1 MLFLLTPHRAYP
13 ILYNNRPRHLFCYE
27 VEGFRSL
34 ESEAVHQGQAGPLRV
49 LHIGKYYP
57 PYNGGME
64 NFLRDLLCSLHEEG
78 ICASALVHDHI
89 KGRRPLFEE
98 REGIEI
104 LRSPLLG
111 EVLYI
116 PFSPQFPLCLRDRI
130 RSFRP
135 HILHFHFPN
144 PSAFWSFLLP
154 EARSIPWVVQWQS
167 DVVPSKIDRRLQA
180 AYIFYRPF
188 EQSFLKRAKQIIVSS
203 RPYLE
208 FSRPLEKWFSKC
220 SVIPLGVDPGRLPW
234 PKPDEIDA
242 AERTWGAGKLRVLA
256 AGRLTYYKGFEIL
269 IRASQRLPGMSL
281 QIVGDGGLKG
291 QLQKEITRGNLEGR
305 VRLRG
310 SLQGSELRALF
321 ATCDCLCLSSIER
334 TEAFGVVLLE
344 AMKYGRALVAS
355 DIPGSGVG
363 WVVRE
368 SRSGVLIP
376 PADEKALAEVLDR
389 LCENPSLCKSLG
401 EKGKVGFQRSF
412 HIKSVAARVARLYQA
427 MLRSI

>member
-1 MLFLLTPHRAYP
+1 
-13 ILYNNRPRHLFCYE
+13 
-27 VEGFRSL
+27 
-34 ESEAVHQGQAGPLRV
+34 
-49 LHIGKYYP
+49 
-57 PYNGGME
+57 ME
-64 NFLRDLLCSLHEEG
+64 NFLRDLLCSLQKEG

-89 KGRRPLFEE
+89 KGRGPLFEM

-111 EVLYI
+111 EVLYT

-144 PSAFWSFLLP
+144 PSAFWSLFLP

-167 DVVPSKIDRRLQA
+167 DVVPSRIDRRLQA
-180 AYIFYRPF
+180 AYLFYRPF
-188 EQSFLKRAKQIIVSS
+188 EQSVLKRAKKIIVSS

-208 FSRPLEKWFSKC
+208 FSKPLGKWFSKC
-220 SVIPLGVDPGRLPW
+220 AVIPLGVDPERLTW
-234 PKPDEIDA
+234 PRPDELDA

-256 AGRLTYYKGFEIL
+256 VGRLTYYKGFGIL
-269 IRASQRLPGMSL
+269 IRASQKLPAMSL
-281 QIVGDGGLKG
+281 QIVGDGSLKG
-291 QLQKEITRGNLEGR
+291 QLQKEITRRNVEGR

-321 ATCDCLCLSSIER
+321 ATCHCLCLSSIER

-363 WVVRE
+363 WVIRE
-368 SRSGVLIP
+368 SRSGLLVP
-376 PADEKALAEVLDR
+376 PGDEKALAEAFDR
-389 LCENPSLCKSLG
+389 LSGKPSLCKSLG
-401 EKGKVGFQRSF
+401 EEGKEGFQRSF
-412 HIKSVAARVARLYQA
+412 HIKYVAGRVARLYKA
-427 MLRSI
+427 MLRDI